1 MRNNETGEFE
11 LVVGNKQLL
20 SGFFI
25 VVLLFAVAF
34 AMGYVVGQNTQRPA
48 KLASESGSLS
58 TSANTAAAD
67 SRPQPASPL
76 TPAPVPSTP
85 AAPDAATGQ
94 QPPFDSASG
103 AAPQPTTQPTTQP
116 STQPAPQPTTRPA
129 TQPARAS
136 QPATGEKAAPAPA
149 TTGVVAASELPPGSF
164 WQAIAV
170 KPEVAE
176 AIRQTLKDKGFPVSL
191 TQGTSN
197 LTRVLVGPY
206 SDTPSYGRAK
216 TELENAGFRPVRYRR
231 D

>member
-11 LVVGNKQLL
+11 LVVGNRQLL

-34 AMGYVVGQNTQRPA
+34 AMGYVVGQNTQRPV
-48 KLASESGSLS
+48 KLASDGGGASTAAGSA
-58 TSANTAAAD
+58 ANPAAD
-67 SRPQPASPL
+67 SRPQPSSPL
-76 TPAPVPSTP
+76 TAASSTP
-85 AAPDAATGQ
+85 PAPDAAAAQ
-94 QPPFDSASG
+94 QPPSEG
-103 AAPQPTTQPTTQP
+103 TGAPQPTTQPTAQA
-116 STQPAPQPTTRPA
+116 SAHPTTRPA
-129 TQPARAS
+129 QAS
-136 QPATGEKAAPAPA
+136 QPATGEKPAAAPAS
-149 TTGVVAASELPPGSF
+149 TGVVGASELPPGSF

-191 TQGTSN
+191 TQGSSN

-206 SDTPSYGRAK
+206 SDNSAYGRAK
-216 TELENAGFRPVRYRR
+216 TELENAGFRPVRYKR

>member
-48 KLASESGSLS
+48 KMASESAGTL
-58 TSANTAAAD
+58 ANTAAD
-67 SRPQPASPL
+67 SRPQPSTPVPV
-76 TPAPVPSTP
+76 PAPAQTPEP
-85 AAPDAATGQ
+85 AAGQ
-94 QPPFDSASG
+94 QPPPDAP
-103 AAPQPTTQPTTQP
+103 PQPTTQPAQG
-116 STQPAPQPTTRPA
+116 
-129 TQPARAS
+129 S
-136 QPATGEKAAPAPA
+136 QPPEEKTVASAN
-149 TTGVVAASELPPGSF
+149 TGVVSPAELAPGSY
-164 WQAIAV
+164 WQVIAV

-176 AIRQTLKDKGFPVSL
+176 AMRQTLKDKGFQVSL
-191 TQGTSN
+191 TPATAT

-206 SDTPSYGRAK
+206 KDNSSLGRAK
-216 TELENAGFRPVRYRR
+216 TDLETAGFQPVRFKR

>member
-11 LVVGNKQLL
+11 LVVGNRQLL

-34 AMGYVVGQNTQRPA
+34 AMGYVVGQNTQRPVI
-48 KLASESGSLS
+48 LGSDGGGAS
-58 TSANTAAAD
+58 TAAGNAANPAATD

-76 TPAPVPSTP
+76 TPAPAPSTP
-85 AAPDAATGQ
+85 PAPDAAAAQ
-94 QPPFDSASG
+94 QPPSDSAS
-103 AAPQPTTQPTTQP
+103 AAVPQPTTQPTTQP
-116 STQPAPQPTTRPA
+116 TAQPTTQPAQ
-129 TQPARAS
+129 AS
-136 QPATGEKAAPAPA
+136 RPATGEKPVAALA
-149 TTGVVAASELPPGSF
+149 TTGVVGASELPPGSF

-191 TQGTSN
+191 TPGSSN

-206 SDTPSYGRAK
+206 SDNSAYGRAK
-216 TELENAGFRPVRYRR
+216 TELENAGFRPVRYKR

>member
-48 KLASESGSLS
+48 KLASEGGPATTAS
-58 TSANTAAAD
+58 NTAAD
-67 SRPQPASPL
+67 SRPQPASP
-76 TPAPVPSTP
+76 APVSSTP
-85 AAPDAATGQ
+85 PPPDAATGQ
-94 QPPFDSASG
+94 QPPAD
-103 AAPQPTTQPTTQP
+103 AAPQPTTQPAQG
-116 STQPAPQPTTRPA
+116 
-129 TQPARAS
+129 S
-136 QPATGEKAAPAPA
+136 QPAAGEKAAAAPA
-149 TTGVVAASELPPGSF
+149 NTGIVAPSELPPGSF
-164 WQAIAV
+164 WQVLAV

-176 AIRQTLKDKGFPVSL
+176 AMRQTLKDKGYQVAL
-191 TQGTSN
+191 TPGTSN

-206 SDTPSYGRAK
+206 TDTPSLGRAK
-216 TELENAGFRPVRYRR
+216 TELETAGFRPVRYKR

>member
-48 KLASESGSLS
+48 RLASDGPASSA
-58 TSANTAAAD
+58 ANTAAD
-67 SRPQPASPL
+67 SRPQPASP
-76 TPAPVPSTP
+76 APVPVSSAPP
-85 AAPDAATGQ
+85 ASDAAAGQ
-94 QPPFDSASG
+94 TPTE

-116 STQPAPQPTTRPA
+116 SQPSAA
-129 TQPARAS
+129 
-136 QPATGEKAAPAPA
+136 EKPAAPPA
-149 TTGVVAASELPPGSF
+149 STGVVTSSELPPGSF
-164 WQAIAV
+164 WQVVAV

-176 AIRQTLKDKGFPVSL
+176 AMRSTLKDKGFQVTL
-191 TQGTSN
+191 TPGTNN

-206 SDTPSYGRAK
+206 NDSPSLGRAK
-216 TELENAGFRPVRYRR
+216 TELETAGFRPVRYKR

>member
-11 LVVGNKQLL
+11 LVVGNRQLL

-34 AMGYVVGQNTQRPA
+34 AMGYVVGQNTQRPV
-48 KLASESGSLS
+48 KLASDGGGASTAAGSA
-58 TSANTAAAD
+58 ANPAAD
-67 SRPQPASPL
+67 SRPQPSSPL
-76 TPAPVPSTP
+76 TPAPAPSTP
-85 AAPDAATGQ
+85 PAPDAAAGQ
-94 QPPFDSASG
+94 QPPSDSAS
-103 AAPQPTTQPTTQP
+103 AAVPQPTTQPTAQP
-116 STQPAPQPTTRPA
+116 TTQPAQ
-129 TQPARAS
+129 AS
-136 QPATGEKAAPAPA
+136 RPATGEKAAAAPA
-149 TTGVVAASELPPGSF
+149 TTGVVGASELPPGSF

-191 TQGTSN
+191 TQGSSN

-206 SDTPSYGRAK
+206 SDNSAYGRAK
-216 TELENAGFRPVRYRR
+216 TELENAGFRPVRYKR

>member
-48 KLASESGSLS
+48 KLASESGGAS
-58 TSANTAAAD
+58 TAAAD

-76 TPAPVPSTP
+76 TPAPGPTGPSAT
-85 AAPDAATGQ
+85 DAAAGQAGASDATAPTG
-94 QPPFDSASG
+94 
-103 AAPQPTTQPTTQP
+103 PQPTTQPA
-116 STQPAPQPTTRPA
+116 QPANPPA
-129 TQPARAS
+129 GQLAQAPPPAA
-136 QPATGEKAAPAPA
+136 EKPVAAPASA
-149 TTGVVAASELPPGSF
+149 GVVGPGELPAGSF

-191 TQGTSN
+191 TPGSSN

-206 SDTPSYGRAK
+206 NDNGAYGRAK
-216 TELENAGFRPVRYRR
+216 TELENAGFRPVRYKR

>member
-48 KLASESGSLS
+48 RLASEGGPASSA
-58 TSANTAAAD
+58 ANTAAD
-67 SRPQPASPL
+67 SRPQPASP
-76 TPAPVPSTP
+76 APVPVSSTP
-85 AAPDAATGQ
+85 PAPDAAAGQ
-94 QPPFDSASG
+94 TPTE

-116 STQPAPQPTTRPA
+116 SQPAAAEKPA
-129 TQPARAS
+129 
-136 QPATGEKAAPAPA
+136 EAPAS
-149 TTGVVAASELPPGSF
+149 TGVVTSSELPPGSF
-164 WQAIAV
+164 WQVVAV

-176 AIRQTLKDKGFPVSL
+176 AMRSTLKDKGFQVTL
-191 TQGTSN
+191 TPGTNN

-206 SDTPSYGRAK
+206 NDSPSLGRAK
-216 TELENAGFRPVRYRR
+216 TELETAGFRPVRYKR